1 MYLRNI
7 DDVAAAWSGPP
18 QPPAAVNRRD
28 FLKLTT
34 LAGSGLTLG
43 LVIPA
48 YAAKAGRPGLAVSGG
63 EAKLLATPFVRI
75 DPDNTVTVIC
85 KHVEAGQGVW
95 TGLPAVVAEELDA
108 SWSQMR
114 AESSP
119 AQVPTYGNFAFGPK
133 GNVQG
138 TGGSTS
144 MANSWDQLRHAG
156 ASARAMLVQ
165 AAANRWKV
173 PAGEITVSEGVVAHS
188 SGKKATFGELAAS
201 AGKMPVPKEVKL
213 KDPSQFKVVGR
224 ENLPRLDSRA
234 KSTGTQQFAI
244 DVMLPDMMTA
254 VILRPPRFGAKVQS
268 IDDAR
273 AKAIAGV
280 VDVVQVPR
288 GVAVVARDM
297 WSAKKGREALKV
309 SWDES
314 GAEKRSTDTIFKEY
328 RQLSGGAE
336 ALKVEDRGDT
346 DGALKSAAKVIDF
359 EFEFPYLAHAPMEPL
374 TAACRLSPDKLEI
387 WAGCQFQT
395 FDQLNAAQ
403 AAGLKPE
410 QVTINTLAAGGTFG
424 RRANA
429 ESDYIVEVVSIA
441 KATGGKYPVR
451 LIWTREDDIT
461 GGRYRPATYHH
472 IRAGLSQDGKLVA
485 LRQDLVNQS
494 ILAGTPLAAMMKNGI
509 DPTSV
514 EGGISEQYEVEN
526 AHVTW
531 VPGKVGVPILWWRS
545 VGHTHT
551 GFAKEV
557 VIDELAHEAGKD
569 PVAFRLALLEK
580 NPRHVAALKLAAEK
594 AGWDKPFADGG
605 TGNGPR
611 RGRGVAV
618 HESFGSVVAHV
629 VEVTVTDGSVKVD
642 RVVTAVDCG
651 IAVTPDVVRAQM
663 QSCIGYGL
671 SAALYGKI
679 SLTDGRVDQT
689 NFHQYRVLRINEM
702 PRQIEV
708 HIVPSKNPPS
718 GVGEPGTPPIAP
730 AVANAVRAATGIKIR
745 RLPFDLAEAA
755 KAMKT

>member
-1 MYLRNI
+1 MHLPNI
-7 DDVAAAWSGPP
+7 EDSLAAWPP
-18 QPPAAVNRRD
+18 LARLVRNVSRRD
-28 FLKLTT
+28 FLKFTT
-34 LAGSGLTLG
+34 IAGSGLTLG
-43 LVIPA
+43 VVAPA
-48 YAAKAGRPGLAVSGG
+48 IAKNGGLTVLGIEGTPGDYS
-63 EAKLLATPFVRI
+63 TPFVRI

-156 ASARAMLVQ
+156 AFARAMLVQ

-173 PAGEITVSEGVVAHS
+173 PAAEITVSDGVVAHS
-188 SGKKATFGELAAS
+188 SGKHATFGELAAD
-201 AGKMPVPKEVKL
+201 AGKLPIPKDVKL
-213 KDPSQFKVVGR
+213 KDPSQFKLIGTEKR
-224 ENLPRLDSRA
+224 LPRLDSHS
-234 KSTGTQQFAI
+234 KSTGTQTFAI

-254 VILRPPRFGAKVQS
+254 MVLRPPRFGAKVQS
-268 IDDAR
+268 IDAAA
-273 AKAIAGV
+273 AKATPGV
-280 VDVVQVPR
+280 VDVVQIPR
-288 GVAVVARDM
+288 GVAVVARDT

-309 SWDES
+309 VWDES
-314 GAEKRSTDTIFKEY
+314 GSEKRSTGALFEEY
-328 RQLSGGAE
+328 RRISGGAD
-336 ALKVEDRGDT
+336 AVKVEKKGDAEA
-346 DGALKSAAKVIDF
+346 ALQKAAKVLDF

-374 TAACRLSPDKLEI
+374 TAAAKLSPGKCEI

-395 FDQLNAAQ
+395 IDQANAAQ
-403 AAGLKPE
+403 AAGLRPD
-410 QVTINTLAAGGTFG
+410 QVTIYTLAAGGTFG
-424 RRANA
+424 RRANP
-429 ESDYIVEVVSIA
+429 ESDYIVEAVTIA
-441 KATGGKYPVR
+441 KAMGTGNPVK

-472 IRAGLSQDGKLVA
+472 VRAGLSQGGKLLAVE
-485 LRQDLVNQS
+485 QHIVNQS
-494 ILAGTPLAAMMKNGI
+494 IMAGTPFAAMMKDGV
-509 DPTSV
+509 DPTAV
-514 EGGISEQYEVEN
+514 EGGTTEQYEVEN

-531 VPGKVGVPILWWRS
+531 TPAKVGVPILWWRS

-551 GFAKEV
+551 AFVKEV
-557 VIDELAHEAGKD
+557 VADELAAAAGQD
-569 PVAFRLALLEK
+569 PVAYRLSLLEK
-580 NPRHVAALKLAAEK
+580 HPRSAAVLKLAAEK
-594 AGWDKPFADGG
+594 AGWDKPFP
-605 TGNGPR
+605 TGKAANGSF

-618 HESFGSVVAHV
+618 HESFGSVVAHI

-663 QSCIGYGL
+663 QSGIGYGL

-679 SLTDGRVDQT
+679 SLTDGRVDQS

-702 PRQIEV
+702 PRVIEI
-708 HIVPSKNPPS
+708 HIVPSMNPPS

-730 AVANAVRAATGIKIR
+730 AVANAVRAATGIKLR
-745 RLPFDLAEAA
+745 KLPFDLAAA

>member
-7 DDVAAAWSGPP
+7 EDSLAAWPP
-18 QPPAAVNRRD
+18 LARLGITRRD
-28 FLKLTT
+28 FLRFTT
-34 LAGSGLTLG
+34 IAGSGLTLG
-43 LVIPA
+43 MMVPA
-48 YAAKAGRPGLAVSGG
+48 VAKNTGLTVLGIEGTPGDYS
-63 EAKLLATPFVRI
+63 TPFVRI

-144 MANSWDQLRHAG
+144 MANSWNQLRHAG
-156 ASARAMLVQ
+156 AFARAMLVQ

-173 PAGEITVSEGVVAHS
+173 PASEITVSDGVVSHS
-188 SGKKATFGELAAS
+188 SGKHATFGELASA
-201 AGKMPVPKEVKL
+201 AGKLPLPKEVEL
-213 KDPSQFKVVGR
+213 KDPSQFKLIGSDKK
-224 ENLPRLDSRA
+224 LPRLDSHS
-234 KSTGTQQFAI
+234 KSNGTQTFAI
-244 DVMLPDMMTA
+244 DVQLPDMMTA
-254 VILRPPRFGAKVQS
+254 VVMRPPRFGAKVQS
-268 IDDAR
+268 IDSAA
-273 AKAIAGV
+273 AKAVPGV
-280 VDVVQVPR
+280 VDVVQIPR

-309 SWDES
+309 TWDES
-314 GAEKRSTDTIFKEY
+314 GAEKRGTDTLFEQY
-328 RQLSGGAE
+328 RQMSGGADAVKVE
-336 ALKVEDRGDT
+336 SKGDADAALKQ
-346 DGALKSAAKVIDF
+346 AAKVVEF

-374 TAACRLSPDKLEI
+374 TAAARLSPGKCEI

-395 FDQLNAAQ
+395 IDQANAAQ

-424 RRANA
+424 RRANP
-429 ESDYIVEVVSIA
+429 ESDYIVEAVSIA
-441 KATGGKYPVR
+441 KATGGNYPVKV
-451 LIWTREDDIT
+451 IWTREDDIT

-472 IRAGLSQDGKLVA
+472 VTAGLSQDGKLVA
-485 LRQDLVNQS
+485 VKQDVVNQS
-494 ILAGTPLAAMMKNGI
+494 IMAGTPFAGMMKDGV

-514 EGGISEQYEVEN
+514 EGGTTEQYDVEN

-531 VPGKVGVPILWWRS
+531 TQAKVGVPILWWRS

-551 GFAKEV
+551 AFVKEV
-557 VIDELAHEAGKD
+557 VVDELAAAAGKD
-569 PVAFRLALLEK
+569 PVAYRLSMLDEH
-580 NPRHVAALKLAAEK
+580 PRSAAVLKLAAQK
-594 AGWDKPFADGG
+594 AGWDKPFP
-605 TGNGPR
+605 TGKAANGSF

-618 HESFGSVVAHV
+618 QESFGTVVAHV

-679 SLTDGRVDQT
+679 SLTDGHVDQT

-702 PRQIEV
+702 PRLIEI
-708 HIVPSKNPPS
+708 HIVPSANPPS

-730 AVANAVRAATGIKIR
+730 AVANAVRAATGIKLR
-745 RLPFDLAEAA
+745 KLPFDLAAA
-755 KAMKT
+755 KATKT